1 MPTEPTTDVL
11 SEAEIA
17 ELREAEGKMTPGPWA
32 WFSYGEKC
40 YGWAICTA
48 TPALERHDGLEEYPA
63 LCGEIIPSPRGVAPG
78 ELRELQNELDV
89 EYAMPIDD
97 ICDSE
102 CQSGGA
108 DIPGIA
114 LLRNRIVAL
123 LDSHEALRVEV
134 QTLNKANS
142 AVNPRLY
149 REVFGDDDP
158 QRLAQAENYISR
170 CVELL
175 RQELEAEPDLAL
187 LPLIQLANKEIGAAR
202 TLRAELVENE
212 GVIRVLRRRVAE
224 RQVAVADEAG
234 LIGRLRER
242 VRVLEEALRAICD
255 HASSAIREDE
265 DAGSLCGSLDEV
277 RRAAEEALAPRE
289 GEAAGREGCDE
300 GGDRR

>member
-1 MPTEPTTDVL
+1 MPTKPTTDVL

-17 ELREAEGKMTPGPWA
+17 ELRESMTAGDL
-32 WFSYGEKC
+32 S
-40 YGWAICTA
+40 
-48 TPALERHDGLEEYPA
+48 R
-63 LCGEIIPSPRGVAPG
+63 
-78 ELRELQNELDV
+78 
-89 EYAMPIDD
+89 
-97 ICDSE
+97 
-102 CQSGGA
+102 
-108 DIPGIA
+108 
-114 LLRNRIVAL
+114 L

-134 QTLNKANS
+134 QTLNKAHS

-255 HASSAIREDE
+255 HASLAIREDE